1 MCAQCH
7 NKKDHIHTTKSTV
20 ANKATVTVV
29 AATTD
34 CCSSVTSECCSTNKD
49 AEGYGDNDT
58 EGPAASGCCST
69 STSDAVRC
77 VTKKSSFTITGA
89 HVAGGDTAVVKNSHQ
104 AAENKHSDGHDHAL
118 DANGTHEH
126 HHNDH
131 VHSGHCCSAPSMSKQ
146 QELALE
152 ASLTNNAHGKTFS
165 WKVLGMDCPSCAAKL
180 EKAIMALAAVD
191 TAKVMFATEKLIV
204 NLHDNQQADAETLK
218 LEIENK
224 AKQTGFTLVS
234 SATKAADLPTQSFF
248 SQHLTVIVIALMMVI
263 SFVLNKTVSAEA
275 GLLAFT
281 LTTIV
286 GLFPILKKAVVL
298 TKSGT
303 PFSIETLMSVAAI
316 GALYLGETA
325 EAAMVIL
332 LFLIGE
338 QLEGYAAS
346 RARSGVK
353 ALMDLVPEE
362 ATVILADGSKPNYQR
377 LN

>member
-104 AAENKHSDGHDHAL
+104 AAENKHSDGHDHIL

-126 HHNDH
+126 HHSDH

-165 WKVLGMDCPSCAAKL
+165 
-180 EKAIMALAAVD
+180 
-191 TAKVMFATEKLIV
+191 
-204 NLHDNQQADAETLK
+204 
-218 LEIENK
+218 
-224 AKQTGFTLVS
+224 
-234 SATKAADLPTQSFF
+234 
-248 SQHLTVIVIALMMVI
+248 
-263 SFVLNKTVSAEA
+263 
-275 GLLAFT
+275 
-281 LTTIV
+281 
-286 GLFPILKKAVVL
+286 
-298 TKSGT
+298 
-303 PFSIETLMSVAAI
+303 
-316 GALYLGETA
+316 
-325 EAAMVIL
+325 
-332 LFLIGE
+332 
-338 QLEGYAAS
+338 
-346 RARSGVK
+346 
-353 ALMDLVPEE
+353 
-362 ATVILADGSKPNYQR
+362 
-377 LN
+377 